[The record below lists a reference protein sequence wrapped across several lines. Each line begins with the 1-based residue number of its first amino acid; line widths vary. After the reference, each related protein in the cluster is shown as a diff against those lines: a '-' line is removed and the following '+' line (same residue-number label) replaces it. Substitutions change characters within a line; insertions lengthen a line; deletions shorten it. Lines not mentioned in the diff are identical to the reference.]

1 MQQAASDQVFETFSH
16 LGHKKSLPA
25 MRAAASTGN
34 SARVDELAEVFVR
47 DVKKLLEV
55 SKVARN
61 LSASEPIALTA
72 EKVEENIETLCPHV
86 SYACFKLRASHV
98 PNALKNNRQSAEM
111 PHYLLFL
118 MRSAHEKRDI

>member
-86 SYACFKLRASHV
+86 SKLFYS
-98 PNALKNNRQSAEM
+98 LTS
-111 PHYLLFL
+111 
-118 MRSAHEKRDI
+118 